1 MQEQPGDGVLDPS
14 ATGPLG
20 GLTGGSAWI
29 TPSREL
35 GLRRGLLPA
44 GGGGPAAGRTAAGTP
59 PAPAAAG
66 LDVHLLM
73 QVVESLPDATTLSTA
88 VRDPRGRAVD
98 MRLVYMNAAARVGQP
113 HPERAIGELASELWP
128 PMVRNGS
135 LAACLQVLDTGETCT
150 GEFWWSEQER
160 YRTAGYDYKAVRVG
174 ADMLLWVLR
183 DSTERVRRMAEQEAR
198 FRGAFEAAPAG
209 MALVALDGTWLD
221 VNESLAAM
229 LGRPAGELIGC
240 SFSALS
246 HPEDVG
252 SVDSALPHLVSGREN
267 VRHVDQRMM
276 RADGAVVW
284 TRLSVTL
291 VTGSDDRPLYFVAHV
306 LDVTETR
313 RAQAELA
320 FAATHDAL
328 TGLPNRLLLLDR
340 IATAL
345 RRARRSSSTSAVLMV
360 DLDHFKVINDSLGH
374 LAGDQVL
381 RVVAARIS
389 SAVRPGDTTARLGGD
404 EFVVFCDDLDPVGT
418 SAQIEELTTRICD
431 RLSAPIPV
439 EGQQVVVAA
448 SIGAALADAWDP
460 IAEDL
465 LRDADVALYDAKR
478 RGRGSFSLFDR
489 QMRVRALER
498 LDVESSMRQALE
510 TDAELFPYFQPIID
524 VDSGR
529 VVAVEALAR
538 WRRGGALASPSAFLE
553 VAEESGLIVRLSEH
567 IARLA
572 AAQVATWRDSTAALD
587 GDQPLRLCVNV
598 SPKQLAREDFVDR
611 TTDMLALTGLPAGAL
626 VVEITEDTLLQAGPH
641 LDRTLARLHD
651 IGIRI
656 ALDDFG
662 TGYSSLAYLQQLPVD
677 ILKIDRAFVV
687 SAVGSV
693 EGTTLLH
700 TFAELGRALNLNV
713 VVEGVETAAQLDV
726 VRSAGCQLVQGYL
739 LGRPA
744 AAPDLARRAL
754 VPAD

>member
-14 ATGPLG
+14 STGPLG
-20 GLTGGSAWI
+20 APTGGSAWI

-44 GGGGPAAGRTAAGTP
+44 GEGPRAIGRAPTAAP
-59 PAPAAAG
+59 PVPAGAG

-73 QVVESLPDATTLSTA
+73 QVVDALPDATTLHTA
-88 VRDPRGRAVD
+88 VRDPRGRVVD
-98 MRLVYMNAAARVGQP
+98 MRLLYMNAAARVGQP
-113 HPERAIGELASELWP
+113 HPERAIGALASELWP
-128 PMVRNGS
+128 PMVLNGS
-135 LAACLQVLDTGETCT
+135 LAACLQVLETGETRT
-150 GEFWWSEQER
+150 GEFWWTEQER
-160 YRTAGYDYKAVRVG
+160 YRTAGYDYKAVRIG

-229 LGRPAGELIGC
+229 LGRPAAELIGC
-240 SFSALS
+240 SFTALS

-252 SVDSALPHLVSGREN
+252 SVDADLPHLVSGREN
-267 VRHVDQRMM
+267 VRHVEQRLM

-284 TRLSVTL
+284 SRLSVTL

-313 RAQAELA
+313 RAQADLA
-320 FAATHDAL
+320 YAATHDAL

-418 SAQIEELTTRICD
+418 GAQIEELTTRICD
-431 RLSAPIPV
+431 RLTAPIPV
-439 EGQQVVVAA
+439 EGQQVVVGA

-460 IAEDL
+460 LAEDL

-538 WRRGGALASPSAFLE
+538 WRRGGALASPSAFLG

-572 AAQVATWRDSTAALD
+572 AAQVATWRDSTPLD

-651 IGIRI
+651 LGIRI

-677 ILKIDRAFVV
+677 ILKINRAFVV

-713 VVEGVETAAQLDV
+713 VVEGVETAAQLEV

-744 AAPDLARRAL
+744 ATPDLARRAL
-754 VPAD
+754 ATAG